1 MHAQPVAYEHQ
12 VLMPDGSTRWQE
24 WTDRTIRLPH
34 GAVELQGIGRDVTDR
49 KRAEEA
55 NQTLT
60 HLSRVAMLG
69 ELSGSLAHEL
79 NQPLSAI
86 LANAQAAQ
94 RFLARDPAN
103 FDEIG
108 DILNDIVED
117 DKRAGEV
124 IKRLRVLLK
133 KDEPQHQ
140 SLDLNEVVRD
150 VMRLM
155 RSDLMNRNVTVSAEL
170 APDLP
175 QVLGDR
181 VHLQQVLVNLIMNGC
196 EAMIDGGERRPRLSV
211 QTRVA
216 HANGVEVAVI
226 DEGRGHCP

>member
-1 MHAQPVAYEHQ
+1 M
-12 VLMPDGSTRWQE
+12 
-24 WTDRTIRLPH
+24 
-34 GAVELQGIGRDVTDR
+34 
-49 KRAEEA
+49 
-55 NQTLT
+55 
-60 HLSRVAMLG
+60 
-69 ELSGSLAHEL
+69 
-79 NQPLSAI
+79 
-86 LANAQAAQ
+86 
-94 RFLARDPAN
+94 
-103 FDEIG
+103 
-108 DILNDIVED
+108 ED

-124 IKRLRVLLK
+124 IRRLRVLLK

-181 VHLQQVLVNLIMNGC
+181 VHMQQVLLNLVMNGC

-226 DEGRGHCP
+226 DEGRGIAPDDVERIFEPFVTTKPQGMGLGLAVCRTIIQAHGGRLWAANNADRGATFHFVLPAHTGGGSQ